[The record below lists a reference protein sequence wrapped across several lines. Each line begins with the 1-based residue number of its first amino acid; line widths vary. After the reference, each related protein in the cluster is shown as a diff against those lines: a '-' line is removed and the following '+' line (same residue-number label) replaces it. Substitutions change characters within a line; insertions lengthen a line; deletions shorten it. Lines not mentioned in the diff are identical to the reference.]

1 MGKLAV
7 YKYVAMMFL
16 VLQLIVSAY
25 TFLGLFGGDVNPAGN
40 MARAMVVYILP
51 ILIVINFLLLIYW
64 LVRKRWF
71 IAILPVV
78 TIACCIPYIG
88 TVVQFG
94 SVNEKP
100 ASPQAKELVV
110 ATYNVARFNRETSG
124 FLSQDILAE
133 MKRQKVDVFCIQEFM
148 ENSGDHNNVESYKE
162 YFPYVANAGRDCVIF
177 SRYPIKK
184 TKPFLFE
191 DSNQAGMYSDINVD
205 GQTIRVFCVHL
216 ESTGINRTIYKAGKL
231 EMQGHEVQTNR
242 VLDAVYGNYTLGML
256 FRASQANMLAQEIRS
271 TTTPVIVCGDFN
283 DVPYSYV
290 YKTMLGNLVDGFK
303 ECGGGG
309 WMGTYRGKK
318 SVRIDYIFH
327 SEALKGT
334 SYYKADLTYSDHY
347 PVFLRM
353 EYPGNK

>member
-51 ILIVINFLLLIYW
+51 VLIVANLLLLIYW

-71 IAILPVV
+71 IAILPFV
-78 TIACCIPYIG
+78 TILCCIPYMG
-88 TVVQFG
+88 TVIQLG
-94 SVNEKP
+94 SVNEK
-100 ASPQAKELVV
+100 AADAQEGLKI

-124 FLSQDILAE
+124 FLAQDILAE
-133 MKRQKVDVFCIQEFM
+133 MKRQKVDVFCIQEYM
-148 ENSGDHNNVESYKE
+148 ETSGDVKNTTSYKE
-162 YFPYVANAGRDCVIF
+162 YFPYVAMAGRDVVIF

-184 TKPFLFE
+184 SKPFLFE
-191 DSNQAGMYSDINVD
+191 DSNQAGMYADIDVK
-205 GQTIRVFCVHL
+205 GQTIRVFSVHL
-216 ESTGINRTIYKAGKL
+216 ESTGINRTVYKAGKL
-231 EMQGHEVQTNR
+231 EAQGYDVSTNR
-242 VLDAVYGNYTLGML
+242 VLNAIYGNYSLGMM
-256 FRASQANMLAQEIRS
+256 FRAAQANIIANEIRS
-271 TTTPVIVCGDFN
+271 SEIPCIVCGDFN

-303 ECGGGG
+303 ECGGDG

-318 SVRIDYIFH
+318 NVRIDYIFH
-327 SEALKGT
+327 SESLKGLEYHKT
-334 SYYKADLTYSDHY
+334 KLTYSDHY
-347 PVFLRM
+347 PVFMKVALQ
-353 EYPGNK
+353 

>member
-162 YFPYVANAGRDCVIF
+162 YFPYVAKAGRDCVIF

-191 DSNQAGMYSDINVD
+191 DSNQAGMYSDINVG

-216 ESTGINRTIYKAGKL
+216 
-231 EMQGHEVQTNR
+231 
-242 VLDAVYGNYTLGML
+242 
-256 FRASQANMLAQEIRS
+256 
-271 TTTPVIVCGDFN
+271 
-283 DVPYSYV
+283 
-290 YKTMLGNLVDGFK
+290 
-303 ECGGGG
+303 
-309 WMGTYRGKK
+309 
-318 SVRIDYIFH
+318 
-327 SEALKGT
+327 
-334 SYYKADLTYSDHY
+334 
-347 PVFLRM
+347 
-353 EYPGNK
+353 

>member
-51 ILIVINFLLLIYW
+51 VLIVANLLLLIYW

-71 IAILPVV
+71 FAILPFV
-78 TIACCIPYIG
+78 TILCCIPYMG
-88 TVVQFG
+88 TVIQLG
-94 SVNEKP
+94 SVNEK
-100 ASPQAKELVV
+100 AADAQEGLKI

-124 FLSQDILAE
+124 FLAQDILAE
-133 MKRQKVDVFCIQEFM
+133 MKRQKVDVFCIQEYM
-148 ENSGDHNNVESYKE
+148 ETSGDVKNTTSYKE
-162 YFPYVANAGRDCVIF
+162 YFPYVAMAGRDVVIF

-184 TKPFLFE
+184 SKPFLFE
-191 DSNQAGMYSDINVD
+191 DSNQAGMYADIDVK
-205 GQTIRVFCVHL
+205 GQTIRVFSVHL
-216 ESTGINRTIYKAGKL
+216 ESTGINRTVYKAGKL
-231 EMQGHEVQTNR
+231 EAQGYDVSTNR
-242 VLDAVYGNYTLGML
+242 VLNAIYGNYSLGMM
-256 FRASQANMLAQEIRS
+256 FRAAQANIIANEIRS
-271 TTTPVIVCGDFN
+271 SEIPCIVCGDFN

-303 ECGGGG
+303 ECGGDG

-318 SVRIDYIFH
+318 NVRIDYIFH
-327 SEALKGT
+327 SESLKGLEYHKT
-334 SYYKADLTYSDHY
+334 KLTYSDHY
-347 PVFLRM
+347 PVFMKVALQ
-353 EYPGNK
+353 